1 MFRPE
6 PMLKVN
12 ILALNKFRDGL
23 TRAIGM
29 VGTVHLINAVEQSR
43 QHLLEAVD
51 VSTALTELEALHARC
66 RDVMEMLNVV
76 DDGRLLEEKSATP
89 EAPSPVSLD
98 IIRSTIQRAVDAY
111 AKEDESI
118 NSLLAESGMLAREKT
133 RFESYPF
140 RRIRFNEL
148 RDLNH
153 LYVLSGRIDAFK
165 VAAAAESVGDRGLV
179 LSEPLAEGREH
190 RLVVLTSRKSRW
202 GVESDLNNHGF
213 TADEEPPETDDS
225 AESRLRSL
233 DSRLRK
239 IELAVQKHR
248 LNVLELGDKFT
259 APLREC
265 AVELS
270 GAIAEARAQQHFAK
284 AGELVCVS
292 GWVPEKQIDSLQNTI
307 DEMTQGT
314 AVIEMVSPEHDE
326 AVQAGI
332 EQVPVQFSSHPIMRP
347 FQQIICAFGA
357 PRYTDVEPS
366 LFVALSFVLMFGI
379 MFGDVGQGALIFA
392 VGMYLLK
399 SGRES
404 LRNIRE
410 FGYLFATCGVSSV
423 IFGFLYG
430 SFFGSEEVLPHIW
443 LNPLRDVMT
452 LFKTAIVAGIVF
464 ISIGII
470 INIYNKLR
478 NRDYFEGIFDKFGVV
493 GIVFYWGS
501 IGLGLKAAVFGRL
514 GMLEVVLV
522 VALPLLIIFIREPLY
537 NLLCRKK
544 KLLHEDFLSFFMES
558 AIEVMETVNV
568 FLGST
573 VSFVRVGAF
582 ALSHAAVCL
591 AVYAI
596 VEMIHEL
603 PGGTLWAL
611 LVIIIGNV
619 FVILLEGMVV
629 AIQGIRL
636 QYYELFSKYFAG
648 DGVLYDP
655 FRTSGSTSTSTT
667 TSRR

>member
-23 TRAIGM
+23 TRAIGN

-51 VSTALTELEALHARC
+51 VSTSLTELETLYARC
-66 RDVMEMLNVV
+66 RDVMEMLNVGDKSRSPADQGLEV
-76 DDGRLLEEKSATP
+76 NGAGR
-89 EAPSPVSLD
+89 SLD
-98 IIRSTIQRAVDAY
+98 AIRATIQRAADAY

-148 RDLNH
+148 RDLSH

-165 VAAAAESVGDRGLV
+165 VAAAAEAVGDRGLV
-179 LSEPLAEGREH
+179 LSEPIAEGKEH

-225 AESRLRSL
+225 AETKLRSL
-233 DSRLRK
+233 DSRLRQ
-239 IELAVQKHR
+239 IELAVHRHR
-248 LNVLELGDKFT
+248 LNVLELGDEF
-259 APLREC
+259 ADPLREC
-265 AVELS
+265 SAELS
-270 GAIAEARAQQHFAK
+270 SSIAKARAQEHFAR

-292 GWVPEKQIDSLQNTI
+292 GWVPARQLEQLRKTI
-307 DEMTQGT
+307 DELTQET
-314 AVIEMVSPEHDE
+314 AVVETVSPEQDE
-326 AVQAGI
+326 GVKSGA
-332 EQVPVQFSSHPIMRP
+332 EQVPVQFASHPVMRP
-347 FQQIICAFGA
+347 FQKIICAFGA

-379 MFGDVGQGALIFA
+379 MFGDVGQGALVFGTG
-392 VGMYLLK
+392 VYLLK
-399 SGRES
+399 TRRES
-404 LRNIRE
+404 LQNIRE
-410 FGYLFATCGVSSV
+410 FGYLFATCGVAAI

-430 SFFGSEEVLPHIW
+430 SFFGSEDVLPHIW
-443 LNPLRDVMT
+443 LNPLHDVMT
-452 LFKTAIVAGIVF
+452 LFKTAIIAGIVF
-464 ISIGII
+464 ISIGIM

-478 NRDYFEGIFDKFGVV
+478 NRDYFEGIFDKFGIV

-514 GMLEVVLV
+514 GALEVLLV
-522 VALPLLIIFIREPLY
+522 VVLPLLIIFIREPLY
-537 NLLCRKK
+537 NLLRRKK

-558 AIEVMETVNV
+558 TIEVMETVNV

-596 VEMIHEL
+596 VEMIREV
-603 PGGTLWAL
+603 PGGTFWAL

-648 DGVLYDP
+648 DGVLYEP
-655 FRTSGSTSTSTT
+655 FRTGKNHE
-667 TSRR
+667 